1 MPLSIE
7 QIRSALEY
15 NSGTGELIFK
25 PRENAM
31 FNTKHAGRKAF
42 NSLDAYGYRQG
53 NLLGKMY
60 KAHRVI
66 WALHYGEWPKGE
78 IDHINGDRADNR
90 IVNLRVV
97 TASENRRNMR
107 PRRDLPPGINKV
119 GEVWQ
124 ARMKVSGKEKY
135 LGRHKTLELAIVA
148 RKRAEIANG
157 FHPNHGVDV
166 HQLSREAEIAA

>member
-25 PRENAM
+25 PR
-31 FNTKHAGRKAF
+31 
-42 NSLDAYGYRQG
+42 
-53 NLLGKMY
+53 
-60 KAHRVI
+60 
-66 WALHYGEWPKGE
+66 
-78 IDHINGDRADNR
+78 
-90 IVNLRVV
+90 
-97 TASENRRNMR
+97 
-107 PRRDLPPGINKV
+107 
-119 GEVWQ
+119 
-124 ARMKVSGKEKY
+124 
-135 LGRHKTLELAIVA
+135 ELAIVA

>member
-1 MPLSIE
+1 MPLSVE

-15 NSGTGELIFK
+15 NSDTGELIFK
-25 PRENAM
+25 PRGNAM
-31 FNTKHAGRKAF
+31 FNTKYAGRKAF

-66 WALHYGEWPKGE
+66 WAFHYGEWPNGE

-90 IVNLRVV
+90 IANLRVV

-107 PRRDLPPGINKV
+107 PRRDLPLGVSKV
-119 GEVWQ
+119 GNVWQ
-124 ARMKVSGKEKY
+124 ARIKVAGRDIY
-135 LGRHKTLELAIVA
+135 LGLHKTLDLAIDA
-148 RKRAEIANG
+148 RKHAEVKYG
-157 FHPNHGVDV
+157 FHQNHGVKVDELV
-166 HQLSREAEIAA
+166 REGEQAA